1 MYDLM
6 DRKVAELRT
15 PDRLMLD
22 AMRAWVHTL
31 TLAGEPKRAVAG
43 RFIDGGSSFDA
54 AMTIL
59 DRFSG
64 ETLSFQRPCHP
75 HVEEIEAVLL
85 GLWRLVLDGRDG
97 DATATATLLV
107 DGNAASDLVRTI
119 RMIPPPRGTVH

>member
-6 DRKVAELRT
+6 DRKVADLRT

-75 HVEEIEAVLL
+75 RVEEIEAVLL
-85 GLWRLVLDGRDG
+85 GLWRLILDGRDG

-107 DGNAASDLVRTI
+107 DGHAAPDLVRTM

>member
-1 MYDLM
+1 MYDLL
-6 DRKVAELRT
+6 DRAVQDLRT

-54 AMTIL
+54 AMNIL

-75 HVEEIEAVLL
+75 MVDETEAVLL
-85 GLWRLVLDGRDG
+85 GLWRLVLDGREQ
-97 DATATATLLV
+97 DATATAGLLI
-107 DGNAASDLVRTI
+107 DRDAAPDLVRAM
-119 RMIPPPRGTVH
+119 RMIPPPRGTLH